1 MPQSEDEFQSHDGL
15 RLHEFRWLPDG
26 DARAVVVLLH
36 GFIEHAGRYADL
48 AAELNRAGY
57 AVYAPDHRGHGRSE
71 GDRVFVRS
79 VDEYLADARLYLQ
92 QVRHQEPDRPLFLLG
107 HSLGGTIAALMGIE
121 GKLEADLNVAGLVL
135 SAPAVVVGA
144 GVFPLLRR
152 AARLLARWFPK
163 MRVVRMGSGMLS
175 RDRQVVAEFRSDP
188 FVFHERF
195 PVRTGAEILDAAD
208 RVRQGA
214 QSIRLP
220 LLVLQ
225 GTGDWVVD
233 PNGGR
238 EVYAQAG
245 STDKTLKLYEGL
257 YHDLFHEPEKALVTA
272 DLIGW
277 MQGERAVTPSR

>member
-1 MPQSEDEFQSHDGL
+1 MPQSEAEFQSHDGL
-15 RLHEFRWLPDG
+15 QLHEFRWVPDG

-71 GDRVFVRS
+71 GDRVFVQLI
-79 VDEYLADARLYLQ
+79 DEYLADTRLYLQ
-92 QVRHQEPDRPLFLLG
+92 RVRRLEPDRPLFLLG
-107 HSLGGTIAALMGIE
+107 HSLGGTIAALMAIE
-121 GKLEADLNVAGLVL
+121 GKLEGDLDVAGLVL

-152 AARLLARWFPK
+152 VARLLARWFPK
-163 MRVVRMGSGMLS
+163 MRVVRMGFSMIS
-175 RDRQVVAEFRSDP
+175 RDRQVVADFRSDP
-188 FVFHERF
+188 LVFHERF
-195 PVRTGAEILDAAD
+195 PIRTGAEILDAAD
-208 RVRQGA
+208 RLRQGA
-214 QSIRLP
+214 QDIRLP

-238 EVYAQAG
+238 QAYVKAG
-245 STDKTLKLYEGL
+245 SADKTLKLYEGL
-257 YHDLFHEPEKALVTA
+257 YHDLFHEPEKGLVTA
-272 DLIGW
+272 DLIAW
-277 MQGERAVTPSR
+277 LQGER